1 MKTIILICVISL
13 TFVLYNCQKS
23 EVSSSRSISIT
34 ENVSTA
40 TNNFTYKLWQ
50 EIENTEPASA
60 NYMVSPLSLHIA
72 LGMLLN
78 GANTDTKTE
87 IQKTLGLDNMSMEA
101 INSAY
106 KELIT
111 GLPMVD
117 PNVTNTIANAIFQDK
132 NFNSE
137 KDFQNTL
144 STSFSAKL
152 FSEDFS
158 DPATVGKINNWAS
171 DNTNKKITKIIEQI
185 TPQQVM
191 FLLNALYFKGDWTTA
206 FKVANT
212 RKEEFAGVNS
222 KSNVDMMYQ
231 TENLAYKDT
240 PESQIIELPYGNQ
253 KYAMYVVLPKKQIN
267 NSFSALSK
275 SDWMQVRDG
284 LIKQKVIFGMPKFKI
299 TYAKKLNQVL
309 DKMGIKK
316 AFTNQ
321 ADLSKISPPAGKL
334 IVGLVKQDTYI
345 AVDEKGTEA
354 AAVTSIAI
362 ETTSLPVY
370 PEMVCNKPFLF
381 MVAERSSN
389 AVLFVGK
396 VAQF

>member
-1 MKTIILICVISL
+1 MKNIHIMGLLFSSL
-13 TFVLYNCQKS
+13 LLGNCQKT
-23 EVSSSRSISIT
+23 EVQSRSLSIT

-50 EIENTEPASA
+50 EIEKSEPASA
-60 NYMVSPLSLHIA
+60 NYMVSPLSLHMA

-78 GANTDTKTE
+78 GANADTKTE
-87 IQKTLGLDNMSMEA
+87 IQKTLGLDNMGMDA
-101 INSAY
+101 INNSY

-111 GLPMVD
+111 GFPLVD

-132 NFNSE
+132 NFSSE

-144 STSFSAKL
+144 GTFFSAKL
-152 FSEDFS
+152 FSEDFNN
-158 DPATVGKINNWAS
+158 PATVAKINTWAS

-185 TPQQVM
+185 SPQQVM
-191 FLLNALYFKGDWTTA
+191 FLLNALYFKGSWTNE
-206 FKVANT
+206 FKVAKT

-222 KSNVDMMYQ
+222 KSLVDMMYQ
-231 TENLAYKDT
+231 TENLAFKDT
-240 PESQIIELPYGNQ
+240 PESQIVELPYGNQ

-267 NSFSALSK
+267 ASLSALASTNWI
-275 SDWMQVRDG
+275 SLRDG
-284 LIKQKVIFGMPKFKI
+284 LIKQKVIVGLPKFK
-299 TYAKKLNQVL
+299 TEYSKKLNTVL
-309 DKMGIKK
+309 ENMGIKK
-316 AFTNQ
+316 AFSTL

-334 IVGLVKQDTYI
+334 IVGLVKQDTFI
-345 AVDEKGTEA
+345 QVDEKGTEA
-354 AAVTSIAI
+354 AAVTSIGI
-362 ETTSLPVY
+362 ETTSVPVY
-370 PEMVCNKPFLF
+370 PEIVCNKPFLY

>member
-1 MKTIILICVISL
+1 MKIIRIFGLLFTSL
-13 TFVLYNCQKS
+13 LLGNCQKT
-23 EVSSSRSISIT
+23 EVNSRTISIT
-34 ENVSTA
+34 ENVSAA
-40 TNNFTYKLWQ
+40 TNTFTYKLWQ
-50 EIENTEPASA
+50 EIESTEPASA

-78 GANTDTKTE
+78 GANADTKAE
-87 IQKTLGLDNMSMEA
+87 IQKTLGLDNMSLDA
-101 INSAY
+101 INAAY

-111 GLPMVD
+111 GLPLVD

-132 NFNSE
+132 TFSSE

-144 STSFSAKL
+144 SSSFSAKL

-158 DPATVGKINNWAS
+158 NPATVAKINTWAS

-185 TPQQVM
+185 SPQQVM

-222 KSNVDMMYQ
+222 KASVDMMYQ
-231 TENLAYKDT
+231 TENLAFKET

-253 KYAMYVVLPKKQIN
+253 KYAMYVVLPKKQIA
-267 NSFSALSK
+267 NSLSALSK
-275 SDWMQVRDG
+275 SNWISLRDG

-299 TYAKKLNQVL
+299 TYSKKLNDVL
-309 DKMGIKK
+309 ANMGIKK
-316 AFTNQ
+316 AFSNQ

-334 IVGLVKQDTYI
+334 VVGLVKQDTYI
-345 AVDEKGTEA
+345 TVDEKGTEA

-362 ETTSLPVY
+362 ETTSAPLY
-370 PEMVCNKPFLF
+370 PEMICNKPFLF